1 MRNGSLLRTPVA
13 VVAGL
18 ALALAGCSQ
27 RPNYTPPEAGAENN
41 FLPAESVV
49 RSTGSVVPEEFADLS
64 FPISGLV
71 TEVAVEEGDSV
82 QAGDVIARMDT
93 YILEADVAR
102 AEAVLKAAEANL
114 ERVKL
119 GASEAEILA
128 AQSAL
133 AAIGAPG
140 NPPTPESP
148 AQAAQLAAAQA
159 QLDYLLSLPLPE
171 DLALAEAQVEQAQ
184 TDVEAA
190 RARLQQAVLSSHL
203 DGTVTELFVNPYEY
217 VMAGEPVVQ
226 ISDLSTLHVDTEL
239 TEADVARI
247 AIGDRAII
255 SFGMLAG
262 VEVGGTVTR
271 IAAKPSQDHNAA
283 FTVTVTLDEIPE
295 NLRWGMT
302 AYVDILLE

>member
-1 MRNGSLLRTPVA
+1 MRHGSPLRTLVA

-27 RPNYTPPEAGAENN
+27 RPDYTSPEAAAENN

-71 TEVAVEEGDSV
+71 TEVAVEEGASV

-133 AAIGAPG
+133 AAVGAPG

-159 QLDYLLSLPLPE
+159 QLDYLLSLPLSE

-190 RARLQQAVLSSHL
+190 QARLQQAVLSSHL

-217 VMAGEPVVQ
+217 VVAGEPVVQ
-226 ISDLSTLHVDTEL
+226 IADLSTLHVDTEL
-239 TEADVARI
+239 NEADVARI
-247 AIGDRAII
+247 AVGDRAII
-255 SFGMLAG
+255 SFGMLPEIEA
-262 VEVGGTVTR
+262 EGTVTR
-271 IAAKPSQDHNAA
+271 IAAKPSQDRNAV